1 MLHTIVASLVIAYVP
16 GALIFRLPIA
26 DRSIRASVP
35 AEERVFW
42 SILLSLAWSSCLC
55 LGLAA
60 AGRYQFD
67 RLLWINGAV
76 SLLILLLVR
85 GRLQLGP
92 AARYPTWTA
101 LLPLGLVALGL
112 WANYT
117 VPPSEFVIGGKDP
130 GVYMNEGIQ
139 IARRGTL
146 VTADAVAASVPSD
159 FRDLF
164 FPARGDPT
172 YYSNRFMGF
181 FLLDPERGTVVGQF
195 PHLYPVWIAV
205 AYGVNGVNGAR
216 GILGLWG
223 ILGLLAVYFSGA
235 RVMGRAAAATGAGLL
250 AVHVV
255 QVWYARYPNAELV
268 MQPLVFAGLLAYVR
282 AEVDED
288 RFFAPVAALLLVL
301 AAFAHVTG
309 VFAIAAVAAAA
320 MIGRLGGQRLRLSFT
335 LPLVVGTCLVVA
347 YMATILPPY
356 FAVPVGFVRNLRPVH
371 VALLGALALAGLL
384 FWRVANRPAVT
395 DRFRT
400 WFPVVLAASVWS
412 GAIYAFF
419 FRSGGDT
426 LALHDAEALRT
437 FTWFYLSPYGLA
449 AALVGFLVLTRRS
462 FRVGAPFLIVVTVF
476 SFFFFYKIRIVPEH
490 FWAARRFLAV
500 ILPGSLL
507 LVGAAAFADV
517 RFAAGGHLGWLNGRG
532 VHVARHTAGL
542 VFIVLLGRNFLG
554 ATQPILRHVEYA
566 GLIPHLE
573 QLATTFGDKD
583 LVLIE
588 SRGASDVHV
597 LALPLAYIYARN
609 VLVLATTNPDQ
620 RTFRTFLAWAHARY
634 QRVFFLG
641 GGGTELLSR
650 TMTVAS
656 IGGERFQVPEYESA
670 WNAYPRG
677 VRFKEFDF
685 GLSQLLPRRAEAT
698 GVDLDVGAA
707 DDLYVRHFHAKE
719 RPPNGSTFR
728 WTRDVSYVSIVGTR
742 PEQQHLTLWLGNGGR
757 PPSAGAAN
765 VEVYLNGRALGKV
778 TVGAGLEPYR
788 FAIPPELAA
797 AIAGSDDAAQL
808 RLVSRT
814 WNPARVLGVSDNR
827 ELGVMVDRVEIR

>member
-1 MLHTIVASLVIAYVP
+1 MLRTFLAPLVIAYLP
-16 GALIFRLPIA
+16 GALIFRLPLA
-26 DRSIRASVP
+26 DRSIRASLP

-67 RLLWINGAV
+67 RLLWTTGAV

-85 GRLQLGP
+85 GRLRLGP

-112 WANYT
+112 WVNFN

-139 IARRGTL
+139 IAQRGTL
-146 VTADAVAASVPSD
+146 VTADQVVASVPAV

-164 FPARGDPT
+164 FPSHGDPT

-181 FLLDPERGTVVGQF
+181 FLLDPARGTVVGQF

-205 AYGVNGVNGAR
+205 GYGVNGLNGAR
-216 GILGLWG
+216 WMLGLWG
-223 ILGLLAVYFSGA
+223 ILGLLAVYFLGS

-255 QVWYARYPNAELV
+255 QVWYSRYPNAELV

-282 AEVDED
+282 AGVDED

-320 MIGRLGGQRLRLSFT
+320 VLGRLGGQRLLLSFA
-335 LPLVVGTCLVVA
+335 LPLAVGTCLVVV
-347 YMATILPPY
+347 YLATILPPY
-356 FAVPVGFVRNLRPVH
+356 FAVPVGFVSNLRPVH
-371 VALLGALALAGLL
+371 MALLGVLAFAGLL
-384 FWRVANRPAVT
+384 VWRVASRPVVT
-395 DRFRT
+395 DRFRI
-400 WFPVVLAASVWS
+400 WCPVVLAASVWL
-412 GAIYAFF
+412 GAGYAFF
-419 FRSGGDT
+419 FRSAGDV

-437 FTWFYLSPYGLA
+437 FTWCYLSPYGLA
-449 AALVGFLVLTRRS
+449 AALVGFLVMTRRS
-462 FRVGAPFLIVVTVF
+462 FWVAAPFLIAVTVF

-517 RFAAGGHLGWLNGRG
+517 RFAAGGRLGWLNHRG
-532 VHVARHTAGL
+532 AHMLRYAVGL
-542 VFIVLLGRNFLG
+542 VFVVLLGRHFLG

-566 GLIPHLE
+566 GLIPRLE
-573 QLATTFGDKD
+573 QLASTFSDTD
-583 LVLIE
+583 LVLVE
-588 SRGASDVHV
+588 SRGASDVHA

-609 VLVLATTNPDQ
+609 VLVFATTNPDKRAFREFLTWA
-620 RTFRTFLAWAHARY
+620 RTRY
-634 QRVFFLG
+634 RRVFFIG

-650 TMTVAS
+650 TMTVES

-685 GLSQLLPRRAEAT
+685 GLSQFLPRPAEAT
-698 GVDLDVGAA
+698 GFDLDVGAA

-719 RPPNGSTFR
+719 RPPNGFTFR

-742 PEQQHLTLWLGNGGR
+742 PDQQRLTLWLGDGGR
-757 PPSAGAAN
+757 PPAAGAAK
-765 VEVYLNGRALGKV
+765 VEVFLNDRALGAV
-778 TVGAGLEPYR
+778 MVRAGLEPYR

-808 RLVSRT
+808 RLVTRT